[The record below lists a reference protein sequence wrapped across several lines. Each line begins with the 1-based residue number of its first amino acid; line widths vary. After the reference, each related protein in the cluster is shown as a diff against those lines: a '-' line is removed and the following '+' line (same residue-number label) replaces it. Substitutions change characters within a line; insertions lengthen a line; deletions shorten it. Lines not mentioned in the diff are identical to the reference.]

1 MCTYLRLPQKWK
13 QADHP
18 ITCWKVMDV
27 KRRYRRLWIKPLYY
41 GIKYQKVGS
50 VINAA
55 RKNIPDKV
63 EEETYDQIYIME
75 EEAVHAYFKKKEAM
89 DMFKFYSDGSDDGS
103 ENRSFA
109 LVKCEIPEN
118 TFYIEGS
125 DDWVR
130 GLHENVKLCGYKI
143 ICAKKIITK
152 EIIQCA
158 HI

>member
-1 MCTYLRLPQKWK
+1 
-13 QADHP
+13 
-18 ITCWKVMDV
+18 MDV
-27 KRRYRRLWIKPLYY
+27 KRRYRHLWIKPLYY

-50 VINAA
+50 AINAA
-55 RKNIPDKV
+55 RKDISDKV
-63 EEETYDQIYIME
+63 REGIYGQIYVVE
-75 EEAVHAYFKKKEAM
+75 EEAVHAYFKKEEAL
-89 DMFKFYSDGSDDGS
+89 DMFKFHSDES

-125 DDWVR
+125 DDWGR
-130 GLHENVKLCGYKI
+130 GLHKNIKLCGYKI

>member
-1 MCTYLRLPQKWK
+1 MCTYLRLSQKWK

-27 KRRYRRLWIKPLYY
+27 KMKYRHLWIKPLYY
-41 GIKYQKVGS
+41 GMKYQKVGS
-50 VINAA
+50 AINAA
-55 RKNIPDKV
+55 RKDIPDKV
-63 EEETYDQIYIME
+63 EAYGKIYMME
-75 EEAVHAYFKKKEAM
+75 EEAVHAYFKKKEAL
-89 DMFKFYSDGSDDGS
+89 DMFKFHSDGS